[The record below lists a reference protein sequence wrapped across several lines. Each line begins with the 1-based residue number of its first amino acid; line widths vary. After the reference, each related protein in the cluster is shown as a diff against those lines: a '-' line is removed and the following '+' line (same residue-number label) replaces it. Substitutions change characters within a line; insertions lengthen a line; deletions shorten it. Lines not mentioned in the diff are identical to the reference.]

1 LHKDIAKMVEYA
13 VKMNVAEAVD
23 IVTNGLLLEP
33 DLSDKLIAAG
43 LSKLRV
49 SIQGVTSGKYEE
61 ISGKK
66 SAYQNC
72 R

>member
-49 SIQGVTSGKYEE
+49 SIQGVTSGNMKRFPV
-61 ISGKK
+61 KK
-66 SAYQNC
+66 SAYQKL
-72 R
+72 

>member
-1 LHKDIAKMVEYA
+1 
-13 VKMNVAEAVD
+13 
-23 IVTNGLLLEP
+23 LLLEP

-66 SAYQNC
+66 SAYQKL
-72 R
+72 